1 MPAVSPTGV
10 RGLMMLTNP
19 TASEM
24 GVADRTDA
32 AQSIDGGARYLRS
45 IKDRLPDSITGDD
58 RLYMAMAAYNVGLGH
73 LYDARK
79 IAEMRGGDPDRP
91 ARRRLGR
98 RADQPEHREARARLQ
113 PRVPPREGVL
123 ERRVQDHLVELLRDL
138 KRQGTD
144 VVSARNVQE
153 GLG

>member
-1 MPAVSPTGV
+1 
-10 RGLMMLTNP
+10 
-19 TASEM
+19 ASEM

-79 IAEMRGGDPDRP
+79 IVEMRGGDPDRWQDVRAALPLLQEREWHSQTRHGYARGGEPVIYVRNIRRYYEMIEYVERSRQQFFQLEQTP
-91 ARRRLGR
+91 ASEEPLLLF
-98 RADQPEHREARARLQ
+98 DII
-113 PRVPPREGVL
+113 PP
-123 ERRVQDHLVELLRDL
+123 VE
-138 KRQGTD
+138 Q
-144 VVSARNVQE
+144 
-153 GLG
+153 